1 MNISRKKRA
10 FTLIELLVVVLILA
24 ILTAVALP
32 LYLKSVKE
40 SEFQAC
46 KTNMKTIA
54 NAVQA
59 HHVRNR
65 TLAYFAGSVNAL
77 NTGVG
82 SALEDLQNPPV
93 CSGDGSLYAVTNI
106 GLSGKEGFHIVCG
119 DATHVFS
126 WENGTF
132 LLTK

>member
-1 MNISRKKRA
+1 MNISRKNKA

-32 LYLKSVKE
+32 LYLKSVQDA
-40 SEFQAC
+40 EFQAC
-46 KTNMKTIA
+46 KTNMKTVA

-65 TLAYFAGSVNAL
+65 TLSYFAGTVSTA
-77 NTGVG
+77 NTGIG
-82 SALEDLQNPPV
+82 SALEDLQNPPL

-106 GLSGKEGFHIVCG
+106 GLSGKEGFHVVCG
-119 DATHVFS
+119 DATHIFS
-126 WENGTF
+126 WENGVF
-132 LLTK
+132 LNTK

>member
-1 MNISRKKRA
+1 MNISRNKRA

-32 LYLKSVKE
+32 LYLKSVQE
-40 SEFQAC
+40 AEFQAC
-46 KTNMKTIA
+46 KTNMKTVA

-59 HHVRNR
+59 NHVRNR
-65 TLAYFAGSVNAL
+65 TLSYFAGTVDAL
-77 NTGVG
+77 STGAG
-82 SALEDLQNPPV
+82 SALEDLQNPPI
-93 CSGDGSLYAVTNI
+93 CSGDGSLYVVTALGVN
-106 GLSGKEGFHIVCG
+106 GKEGFHIVCG

-126 WENGTF
+126 WENGVF

>member
-1 MNISRKKRA
+1 MNISRKNKA

-32 LYLKSVKE
+32 LYLKSVQE
-40 SEFQAC
+40 AEYQAC
-46 KTNMKTIA
+46 KTNMKTVA

-65 TLAYFAGSVNAL
+65 TLAYFSGSVDTA
-77 NTGVG
+77 NTGIG
-82 SALEDLQNPPV
+82 AALEDLQSPPI
-93 CSGDGSLYAVTNI
+93 CSGNGSFYTVAALGV
-106 GLSGKEGFHIVCG
+106 SGKEGFHINCG
-119 DATHVFS
+119 DPLHVFS

-132 LLTK
+132 LTTK

>member
-1 MNISRKKRA
+1 MNISRKKKA

-32 LYLKSVKE
+32 LYLKSVQDA
-40 SEFQAC
+40 EFQAC
-46 KTNMKTIA
+46 KTNMKTVA
-54 NAVQA
+54 NAVQG

-65 TLAYFAGSVNAL
+65 TLAYFAGTVDVG
-77 NTGVG
+77 NTGPG
-82 SALEDLQNPPV
+82 SALEDLQNPPI
-93 CSGDGSLYAVTNI
+93 CSGDGSLYVVTNI
-106 GLSGKEGFHIVCG
+106 GLAGKEGFHIACG

-126 WENGTF
+126 WENGVF

>member
-1 MNISRKKRA
+1 MKINKKRG

-32 LYLKSVKE
+32 LYLRSVQDAE
-40 SEFQAC
+40 EQAC

-65 TLAYFAGSVNAL
+65 TAAYFSGSVDA
-77 NTGVG
+77 TASVAGG
-82 SALEDLQNPPV
+82 SLEDLQVAPICP
-93 CSGDGSLYAVTNI
+93 GDGTLYAVSNI
-106 GLSGKEGFHIVCG
+106 GATGRDGFHISCG
-119 DATHVFS
+119 YSQHVFS
-126 WENGTF
+126 WENGRY
-132 LLTK
+132 LTSK